1 MLAESRGQSSGN
13 NNSLNVQQSELQT
26 VYISHE
32 DAGRTAQVNSWDSS
46 PMLDSSQNA
55 IRH

>member
-1 MLAESRGQSSGN
+1 MLAESRAQSSGN
-13 NNSLNVQQSELQT
+13 NNSLHVQQSELQT

-32 DAGRTAQVNSWDSS
+32 DTDRTAQVNSWDSS
-46 PMLDSSQNA
+46 PMLDSSQSA